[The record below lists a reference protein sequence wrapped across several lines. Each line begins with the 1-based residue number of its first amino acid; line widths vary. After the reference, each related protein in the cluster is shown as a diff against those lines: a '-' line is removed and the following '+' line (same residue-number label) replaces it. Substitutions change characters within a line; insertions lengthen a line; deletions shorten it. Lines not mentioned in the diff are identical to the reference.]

1 MHMLHRS
8 KALLPQHVT
17 TTCDQVF
24 YFQNGSIILTR
35 PLLNLP
41 TLYSSHSLLWYC
53 ITQLMS
59 QCSQS
64 FKPPVLSLGSIP
76 QAMKTGAWE
85 AAYDK
90 NWGLERLQMRLQLG
104 CVSAWTIHV
113 WHWYLI
119 RSCELHLA
127 QGFAVYPNSWVCWI
141 WEHCISY
148 SDGQWVV
155 HRVLLSNKTITTLN
169 ISFLQ
174 SSGNF
179 LGSFKLCT
187 SAMYLLQSRP
197 MLYTLTTMCT
207 QLFCLSSQVYQ
218 PTGEQS

>member
-1 MHMLHRS
+1 MWPGVLFSEWFNNFDQTSIEFTHSLLKPLAPMVLHNTTDV
-8 KALLPQHVT
+8 ALLPVFQAPSFVT
-17 TTCDQVF
+17 WQ
-24 YFQNGSIILTR
+24 YYRKRWKL
-35 PLLNLP
+35 
-41 TLYSSHSLLWYC
+41 
-53 ITQLMS
+53 
-59 QCSQS
+59 
-64 FKPPVLSLGSIP
+64 
-76 QAMKTGAWE
+76 
-85 AAYDK
+85 
-90 NWGLERLQMRLQLG
+90 GLEKLHMRLQLG
-104 CVSAWTIHV
+104 SVSAWTVHV

-127 QGFAVYPNSWVCWI
+127 QGLAVYPNSWVCWI

-155 HRVLLSNKTITTLN
+155 HRVLLSNKTITTSN